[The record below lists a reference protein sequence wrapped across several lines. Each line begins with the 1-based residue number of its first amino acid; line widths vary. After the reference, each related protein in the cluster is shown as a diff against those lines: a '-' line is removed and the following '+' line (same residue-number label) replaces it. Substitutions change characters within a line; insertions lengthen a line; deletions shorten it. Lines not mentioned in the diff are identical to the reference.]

1 MPSNSVAEIA
11 KKPLFRVTGGDVGTA
26 PDNVERV
33 SRMRQF
39 HSTLPLDR

>member
-1 MPSNSVAEIA
+1 MLSNSVAEIA

-26 PDNVERV
+26 PETVERV

-39 HSTLPLDR
+39 DSTRPIDC